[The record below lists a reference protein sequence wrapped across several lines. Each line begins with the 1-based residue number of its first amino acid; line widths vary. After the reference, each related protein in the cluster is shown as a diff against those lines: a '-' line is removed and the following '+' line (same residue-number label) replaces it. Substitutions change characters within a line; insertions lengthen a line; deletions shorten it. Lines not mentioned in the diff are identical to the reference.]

1 MKSKKTFLIA
11 ALAVLVVS
19 ISVAGCGFYGVQ
31 GQSTAGFIKQTAIKK
46 IKQGASKNY
55 VFAKFGKPSIKYYI
69 TDSYAAND
77 GIIGRV
83 WEYCGNHKTDTTY
96 LSLFHSNSVKNQC
109 VKFTFDNNGKLVKTQ
124 VKTY

>member
-11 ALAVLVVS
+11 ALVVLVLSVS
-19 ISVAGCGFYGVQ
+19 LAGCGFYGVQ

-46 IKQGASKNY
+46 IKPGASKNY
-55 VFAKFGKPSIKYYI
+55 VFAKFGKPTIKYYI

-83 WEYCGNHKTDTTY
+83 WEYCQ
-96 LSLFHSNSVKNQC
+96 SLFHSNSVKNQC
-109 VKFTFDNNGKLVKTQ
+109 VKFTFDNNGKLAKTQ